1 MIKVAITGNIAA
13 GKSVAENYINEK
25 GYPVFDTD
33 KLCHDILSARKDDIK
48 KLFSGYDIVENEV
61 ISRKKLG
68 CLVFANQE
76 LKKKL
81 EDFIYPHLK
90 EKIIE
95 IMCENRKENL
105 VFVSIPLLYEVGW
118 ENLFDK
124 IIFVKADDDVRL
136 TRLMKRN
143 GYTKN
148 EALQR
153 IMAQKPQEEKIKK
166 SDFIICNNDDIM
178 SLQKQ
183 ADEIIILLKAME

>member
-13 GKSVAENYINEK
+13 GKSVAENYIKEK

-33 KLCHDILSARKDDIK
+33 KLCHDILSTCKEDIK

-68 CLVFANQE
+68 NWVFTNPE

-90 EKIIE
+90 EKIIK
-95 IMCENRKENL
+95 IMSDYRKENL

-118 ENLFDK
+118 EDLFDK

-153 IMAQKPQEEKIKK
+153 IRAQKPQDEKIKK